1 MRKVFIVLLLLIL
14 FSASKPADVFSTGCP
29 QKVGETE
36 CINKQKAVEYHCD
49 TFTSASSCGRDS
61 GGCNEF
67 SPNWFEVQSCTGG
80 SNSSY
85 TACCSGTTAG
95 CAKKGIY
102 CGGNRC
108 YIEAS
113 CNTGLNPA
121 TCGGS
126 ANMCSSV
133 TPASSPTLPVVSITP
148 GGPNLTPVPT
158 NIPGVCPLK
167 GRGDANC
174 DGKVDEGDY
183 KLWLA
188 QFDTM
193 VSASPVNQNANYACV
208 EGNSQTYF
216 VDLADFEVWR
226 RNTTAGLVSTNPN
239 QPSGPTQIPGS
250 SGISCTST
258 GNCAAGY
265 CCAQGTKTCQS
276 ANTAGITC
284 LTGTPGTQVT
294 PAPTSSSQS
303 NQNGSNNSGGGSNG
317 QKDIGTSDTSPKE
330 SIQKLIDKI
339 YSIGNIQNTPGL
351 TDQQKNDLE
360 QSQVAAAQAAKDELK
375 TSGLSSSDY
384 DKLNKSI
391 DAAITNNND
400 NVSGVDWPN

>member
-1 MRKVFIVLLLLIL
+1 MKKILLPLLIL
-14 FSASKPADVFSTGCP
+14 FLTFFSISFSNP
-29 QKVGETE
+29 VYANPWE
-36 CINKQKAVEYHCD
+36 
-49 TFTSASSCGRDS
+49 SC
-61 GGCNEF
+61 C
-67 SPNWFEVQSCTGG
+67 
-80 SNSSY
+80 Y
-85 TACCSGTTAG
+85 GTTAG
-95 CAKKGIY
+95 CRTY
-102 CGGNRC
+102 DP
-108 YIEAS
+108 
-113 CNTGLNPA
+113 NTGWRGVCSTSQFDCYPNGVPPQTQTWSACSA
-121 TCGGS
+121 TCGGGTQTCTQS
-126 ANMCSSV
+126 NGCGLTSNCGTRACNTGSCTPTSPPEPTV
-133 TPASSPTLPVVSITP
+133 TPLGPTSTPVPTATPGGPTLTPVPTITP

-303 NQNGSNNSGGGSNG
+303 NQNGSGSGGGNNDKTQPG
-317 QKDIGTSDTSPKE
+317 DNTGADRAAQE
-330 SIQKLIDKI
+330 KLDR
-339 YSIGNIQNTPGL
+339 L
-351 TDQQKNDLE
+351 NDLE
-360 QSQVAAAQAAKDELK
+360 HLRAKDQISFIGSDSEK
-375 TSGLSSSDY
+375 IYNGLRNEFG
-384 DKLNKSI
+384 LN
-391 DAAITNNND
+391 DNNPNND
-400 NVSGVDWPN
+400 LVKSDENKNGDGIDYSWR